1 MKGNLSLFSNF
12 GVTRLCGLWLYYWY
26 WPSQGSGY
34 YQSASSPL
42 LLTISQSLH
51 SGEWGLFCHNLL
63 FQLFNHHRHRPT
75 SISMTVIQSLN
86 EPSELF
92 VSIIKIIIMDSRSY
106 LSLWG
111 VRRVR
116 VRVRVLFKY
125 YKDHHHGHAVLFVL
139 MGREKSQYESWVVW
153 PPGRPS
159 RNCRFFIRVEISRC
173 WLITISIIM
182 IIIVC
187 HLNKYWDDDHE
198 DCDYRWM
205 VGWNPSVISFH

>member
-1 MKGNLSLFSNF
+1 MKRNFSLFSNF

-51 SGEWGLFCHNLL
+51 SGEWGLFCHNFL
-63 FQLFNHHRHRPT
+63 FQLFNHHRHTTT
-75 SISMTVIQSLN
+75 SISMTVIQSLY

-92 VSIIKIIIMDSRSY
+92 FNI
-106 LSLWG
+106 
-111 VRRVR
+111 
-116 VRVRVLFKY
+116 
-125 YKDHHHGHAVLFVL
+125 YKDHHHGLAVLFVL
-139 MGREKSQYESWVVW
+139 MRREKSQYESWVVW

-159 RNCRFFIRVEISRC
+159 GNCRVFIRVERSRC
-173 WLITISIIM
+173 WLITINMIM

-187 HLNKYWDDDHE
+187 HLIKYWADDHE

-205 VGWNPSVISFH
+205 AGWNPSVVSFH